1 MCIVCTLAQSV
12 GSELSVNIPMTSLEL
27 PSPLITLHLA
37 CNLGFVIK
45 SMLVWFI
52 YAKNPSNKCLIC
64 QEEEFMKTKCICIL
78 CVLKYLQKIKKE
90 IVVLFFAVWS
100 TKNGFCKGKCW
111 PIFFLCSVARRF
123 RRFFGYFWLFCWK
136 IDCIWGSLSGNFE
149 IGCVIVIITFRYAN
163 TKLMTGFD
171 AKWRE
176 YIFHTFFIHF
186 ASIASIFVL
195 GKNYSEKRICVDEQA
210 YCHYQLSW

>member
-1 MCIVCTLAQSV
+1 M
-12 GSELSVNIPMTSLEL
+12 P
-27 PSPLITLHLA
+27 
-37 CNLGFVIK
+37 
-45 SMLVWFI
+45 
-52 YAKNPSNKCLIC
+52 KCLIC
-64 QEEEFMKTKCICIL
+64 QEEELMYLYFICI
-78 CVLKYLQKIKKE
+78 LKYLQKIKKE

-176 YIFHTFFIHF
+176 YIFHTFCVNCVNFRI
-186 ASIASIFVL
+186 
-195 GKNYSEKRICVDEQA
+195 GKKLFRKTYWRRWTGLLCRPQSFPHSER
-210 YCHYQLSW
+210 